1 MEFEVLVVG
10 GGIGGLT
17 VAALL
22 AARGVSVCLLE
33 KQSQVGGCV
42 ANFESQGY
50 TFEPTSGLYSGW
62 ETGGV
67 HERIFSE
74 LPVEPPEVRR
84 LSPAYVVRLPD
95 HTNVELTE
103 QPEKFAE
110 NLRAAFPECADAA
123 LSFYRQL
130 DQVAQTWFEENNH
143 RDRLATSVSALL
155 DLAADT
161 TAAHLI
167 GTSPRFQSFID
178 AQLQTFDLCSADR
191 CSYVS
196 AAHTLTAPQRGM
208 WAMRGG
214 AQTLGG
220 KLAESLKASGGSLR
234 LNSPV
239 LRLAYATDGSP
250 IGVDLLS
257 GERVIATRAIISN
270 LTIWDTYGRLVGL
283 SRTPASISAQLK
295 QLEGRGA
302 YLIFLGMDH
311 KAGARLGVDHLLLVN
326 ESEPVRAADTENTR
340 LMFAAAPEWDPRA
353 PEGKRAVTVWTP
365 ADVTDWFAFHQD
377 EEAHSEQD
385 QETLERLWPHL
396 HAAMPELGDGVEVID
411 SATPRT
417 FHETTRRKLGMVG
430 GLCSTPARQ
439 ASKSPF
445 GSTIFPNL
453 FLVGDTVSP
462 GNGIDAVS
470 RSALNL
476 ADVLARLPAADGASE
491 GTSSIRER

>member
-1 MEFEVLVVG
+1 MECEVVVVG

-22 AARGVSVCLLE
+22 AARGVSVCLFE
-33 KQSQVGGCV
+33 RQSQVGGCV
-42 ANFESQGY
+42 ANFEFQGY
-50 TFEPTSGLYSGW
+50 TFEPTSGLYAGW
-62 ETGGV
+62 EPGGIY
-67 HERIFSE
+67 ERIFSE

-84 LSPAYVVRLPD
+84 LSPAYAVRLPD
-95 HTNVELTE
+95 RTDVELAE
-103 QPEKFAE
+103 QPEKLAE

-123 LSFYRQL
+123 VSFFRQL
-130 DQVAQTWFEENNH
+130 DQVVQAWPNESN
-143 RDRLATSVSALL
+143 RLHQLEPNASALL
-155 DLAADT
+155 ALAADT
-161 TAAHLI
+161 AAAHLRD
-167 GTSPRFQSFID
+167 TSLRFQRFID

-196 AAHTLTAPQRGM
+196 AALTLTAPHRGL
-208 WAMRGG
+208 WAIRGG
-214 AQTLGG
+214 AQTLAD
-220 KLAESLKASGGSLR
+220 KLAESLKTSGGSLR

-239 LRLAYATDGSP
+239 LRLAYAADGLP

-283 SRTPASISAQLK
+283 NRTPKSISAQLK

-302 YLIFLGMDH
+302 YLLFLGMDES
-311 KAGARLGVDHLLLVN
+311 AAARLAVDHLMLLSD
-326 ESEPVRAADTENTR
+326 SEQDGAANSEGTR

-353 PEGKRAVTVWTP
+353 PEGKRAVTVWTS
-365 ADVTDWFAFHQD
+365 ADVSDWFAFHQD
-377 EEAHSEQD
+377 EAAHSEQD

-396 HAAMPELGDGVEVID
+396 HAAMPELGGGIEVIE

-430 GLCSTPARQ
+430 GLPSTPGRM
-439 ASKSPF
+439 ASQSQF

-453 FLVGDTVSP
+453 FLVGDTIGP
-462 GNGIDAVS
+462 GNSVDVVS
-470 RSALNL
+470 RSAFNL
-476 ADVLARLPAADGASE
+476 ADVLARG
-491 GTSSIRER
+491 R